1 MLYWRMCFPCF
12 FGRVEYRKEHDAMP
26 IDSSLIGNSSEPKT
40 FKVTSE
46 AVERFMRATED
57 PALHAGTA
65 VEYAPLTFPTTF
77 RIGIPSLQLDSSQ
90 MQLIHGEMQY
100 DYLRRLKIGED
111 VTCVARIADIRERS
125 GRSGPMTFV
134 VTELVGIDKHQ
145 EPVFT
150 ARSTLIVRT
159 KI

>member
-1 MLYWRMCFPCF
+1 
-12 FGRVEYRKEHDAMP
+12 MP

-40 FKVTSE
+40 FKVTRE

-57 PALHAGTA
+57 PALPTNTA
-65 VEYAPLTFPTTF
+65 IEYAPPTFPTTF
-77 RIGIPSLQLDSSQ
+77 RVGIPALELDSSK

-100 DYLRRLKIGED
+100 DYTRRLKIGED
-111 VTCVARIADIRERS
+111 VTCVVRIADIRERA

-134 VTELVGIDKHQ
+134 VTELVGIDTDQ
-145 EPVFT
+145 QPVFT

-159 KI
+159 KQ